1 MSKSYKW
8 IIDKSFDFCFGH
20 RVWSQALDTKYSLDG
35 CLACRHL
42 HGHQGK
48 VKLFLG
54 ANELHKGMVTDFK
67 HTNIFK
73 KWLDDIM
80 DHKFIIDRNDP
91 LFPVECSELYLNDA
105 NDPLFPHE
113 CSELL
118 QEGVNWINSES
129 IIRNDKYKYWTP
141 NMEYIESLGSSM
153 VQDMKYSP
161 EMVQAIM
168 EKYEGLIIVDF
179 IPTSENLC
187 KWWYEVANKML
198 NGLGIDVVAV
208 EYWETPKSH
217 CRYDGSL

>member
-1 MSKSYKW
+1 MNKINKW
-8 IIDKSFDFCFGH
+8 VIDKQFDFCFGH
-20 RVWSQALDTKYSLDG
+20 RVHNQALNTKYSLDG

-54 ANELHKGMVTDFK
+54 ANELQKGMVTDFK

-73 KWLDDIM
+73 KWLDDVM

-91 LFPVECSELYLNDA
+91 LFENLAGDI
-105 NDPLFPHE
+105 
-113 CSELL
+113 LL
-118 QEGVNWINSES
+118 TSDKNLSWYENLMVDYNSEYDYARPDLDHITDILS
-129 IIRNDKYKYWTP
+129 KLNISDAQK
-141 NMEYIESLGSSM
+141 
-153 VQDMKYSP
+153 
-161 EMVQAIM
+161 QAII

-217 CRYDGSL
+217 CRYQPE

>member
-1 MSKSYKW
+1 MNKNHKW
-8 IIDKSFDFCFGH
+8 VIDKSFDFCFGH
-20 RVWSQALDTKYSLDG
+20 RVWSQDLNTEYSLDG

-54 ANELHKGMVTDFK
+54 ANNLQKGMVTDFK

-80 DHKFIIDRNDP
+80 DHKFVIDVNDP
-91 LFPVECSELYLNDA
+91 LFDNLAGNI
-105 NDPLFPHE
+105 
-113 CSELL
+113 LL
-118 QEGVNWINSES
+118 
-129 IIRNDKYKYWTP
+129 TP
-141 NMEYIESLGSSM
+141 DESLSWYENLM
-153 VQDMKYSP
+153 VNYNSKYGYAIPDLDHITDILSKLNISDAQK
-161 EMVQAIM
+161 QAIY

-179 IPTSENLC
+179 VPTSENLC
-187 KWWYEVANKML
+187 KWWFEVANKML

-217 CRYDGSL
+217 CRYQPE

>member
-1 MSKSYKW
+1 MGKSYKW
-8 IIDKSFDFCFGH
+8 VIDKSFDFCFGH
-20 RVWSQALDTKYSLDG
+20 RVWSQSLDTKYSLDG

-54 ANELHKGMVTDFK
+54 ANQLEKGMVTDFK

-80 DHKFIIDRNDP
+80 DHKFIIDIKDP
-91 LFPVECSELYLNDA
+91 LINSMCSELVFEDSLVDALNNATIDKDYNYMRFSEDYVQEVLASSNFDYLNNA
-105 NDPLFPHE
+105 
-113 CSELL
+113 
-118 QEGVNWINSES
+118 Q
-129 IIRNDKYKYWTP
+129 K
-141 NMEYIESLGSSM
+141 
-153 VQDMKYSP
+153 
-161 EMVQAIM
+161 QAIM
-168 EKYEGLIIVDF
+168 EKYEGLIIVNF

-187 KWWYEVANKML
+187 KWWFEVANKML
-198 NGLGIDVVAV
+198 NELGIDVVAV

>member
-1 MSKSYKW
+1 MGFKVNKW
-8 IIDKSFDFCFGH
+8 IIDKQFDFCFGH
-20 RVWSQALDTKYSLDG
+20 RVWSQELNTKYSLDG

-54 ANELHKGMVTDFK
+54 ANDLNKGMVTDFK

-80 DHKFIIDRNDP
+80 DHKFIIDINDP
-91 LFPVECSELYLNDA
+91 LFENLAGNI
-105 NDPLFPHE
+105 
-113 CSELL
+113 LL
-118 QEGVNWINSES
+118 TTDNNLPWYENLMVDYNSEYDYARPDLDHITDILS
-129 IIRNDKYKYWTP
+129 KLNISDAQK
-141 NMEYIESLGSSM
+141 
-153 VQDMKYSP
+153 
-161 EMVQAIM
+161 QALF
-168 EKYEGLIIVDF
+168 EKYEGLIIVNF
-179 IPTSENLC
+179 VPTSENLC

-217 CRYDGSL
+217 CRYQPE

>member
-1 MSKSYKW
+1 MNNKKQYNW
-8 IIDKSFDFCFGH
+8 VIDKSFDFCFGH
-20 RVWSQALDTKYSLDG
+20 RVHTQALDTKYSLDG

-54 ANELHKGMVTDFK
+54 ANDLQKGMVTDFK

-91 LFPVECSELYLNDA
+91 LFSNLAGDI
-105 NDPLFPHE
+105 
-113 CSELL
+113 LL
-118 QEGVNWINSES
+118 TPDESLSWYENLMINYNSEYGYAIPDLDH
-129 IIRNDKYKYWTP
+129 IIDNLSKLNISDAQK
-141 NMEYIESLGSSM
+141 
-153 VQDMKYSP
+153 
-161 EMVQAIM
+161 QAIY

-179 IPTSENLC
+179 VPTSENLC
-187 KWWYEVANKML
+187 RWWYEVANKML

-217 CRYDGSL
+217 CRYQPE

>member
-1 MSKSYKW
+1 MGFKVNKW
-8 IIDKSFDFCFGH
+8 IIDKQFDFCFGH
-20 RVWSQALDTKYSLDG
+20 RVWSQELNTKYSLDS

-54 ANELHKGMVTDFK
+54 ANDLNKGMVTDFK

-73 KWLDDIM
+73 KWLDNVM
-80 DHKFIIDRNDP
+80 DHKFVIDINDP
-91 LFPVECSELYLNDA
+91 LFDDMFGLIKLDSGKNWMDFESDTSNLLIGLYKD
-105 NDPLFPHE
+105 
-113 CSELL
+113 
-118 QEGVNWINSES
+118 
-129 IIRNDKYKYWTP
+129 YKYAVPDLDHLDGIISNLEKT
-141 NMEYIESLGSSM
+141 NEE
-153 VQDMKYSP
+153 K
-161 EMVQAIM
+161 QAIF
-168 EKYEGLIIVDF
+168 EKFEGLVLVDF

-217 CRYDGSL
+217 CRYQPE

>member
-1 MSKSYKW
+1 MSKKIHNW
-8 IIDKSFDFCFGH
+8 TIDKSFDFCFGH
-20 RVWSQALDTKYSLDG
+20 RVWSQALNTEYSLDG

-54 ANELHKGMVTDFK
+54 ANELEKGMVTDFK

-80 DHKFIIDRNDP
+80 DHKFIIDI
-91 LFPVECSELYLNDA
+91 

-113 CSELL
+113 CGELL
-118 QEGVNWINSES
+118 NEGENVFNFDAINYNE
-129 IIRNDKYKYWTP
+129 KYCYWTP
-141 NMEYIESLGSSM
+141 DMEFIESLGASM
-153 VQDMKYSP
+153 VQDMEYSP
-161 EMVQAIM
+161 EMVQAIT
-168 EKYEGLIIVDF
+168 EKYEGLVIVDF
-179 IPTSENLC
+179 VPTSENLC

-217 CRYDGSL
+217 CRYQPSLEA

>member
-1 MSKSYKW
+1 MSKVYKW
-8 IIDKSFDFCFGH
+8 TIDKQFDFCFGH

-54 ANELHKGMVTDFK
+54 ANGLQKGMVTDFK

-80 DHKFIIDRNDP
+80 DHKFIIDM
-91 LFPVECSELYLNDA
+91 

-113 CSELL
+113 CGELL
-118 QEGVNWINSES
+118 NEGE
-129 IIRNDKYKYWTP
+129 IILICDALSYNEDYNYWTP
-141 NMEYIESLGSSM
+141 NMEYLESLGSAM
-153 VQDMKYSP
+153 IQDMEYSP
-161 EMVQAIM
+161 EMVQAIN
-168 EKYEGLIIVDF
+168 EKYEGLVIVDF
-179 IPTSENLC
+179 VPTSENLC

-217 CRYDGSL
+217 CRYQPE